1 MARGQSWVAETAF
14 CRVEFLDNIRF
25 NNNIGGKMHPSSD
38 PRSAV
43 CLSSTVFAL
52 RAAAAH
58 VERTL
63 SRVLEPF
70 GVTAAQFE
78 LLLVIDRLAESGAGC
93 SELGR
98 HLAVP
103 GPDVTRML
111 DRLDAAALVSRYRDK
126 RDRRI
131 VHTQLTDQGRVLIAA
146 ASPTVANA
154 EQAVFAGLGEAERQ
168 QLLQLLQG
176 VRRNCPGNS
185 DSSGSSGS

>member
-1 MARGQSWVAETAF
+1 MAPERSGVAEKAF
-14 CRVEFLDNIRF
+14 YRIEFLDNICF
-25 NNNIGGKMHPSSD
+25 NSKLSSKMNSSSD

-58 VERTL
+58 VERAL

-70 GVTAAQFE
+70 GITAAQFE
-78 LLLVIDRLAESGAGC
+78 LLLVVDRLAASDAGC

-98 HLAVP
+98 HLAAP

-111 DRLDAAALVSRYRDK
+111 DRLDTALLVSRYRDD
-126 RDRRI
+126 RDRRV
-131 VHTQLTDQGRVLIAA
+131 VHAKLTDQGRALIAA
-146 ASPTVANA
+146 ARPRVANA
-154 EQAVFAGLGEAERQ
+154 EQTVFAGLSENERQ

-185 DSSGSSGS
+185 GSSGS

>member
-1 MARGQSWVAETAF
+1 MAPERSGVAEKAF
-14 CRVEFLDNIRF
+14 CRIEFLDNLRF
-25 NNNIGGKMHPSSD
+25 NSKRRSKMNASTD

-58 VERTL
+58 VERAL

-78 LLLVIDRLAESGAGC
+78 LLLVVDRLAASDSGC

-98 HLAVP
+98 QLAAP

-111 DRLDAAALVSRYRDK
+111 DRLETALLVSRYRDEK
-126 RDRRI
+126 DRRV
-131 VHTQLTDQGRVLIAA
+131 VHAKLTDQGRALIAA
-146 ASPTVANA
+146 AGPPVANA
-154 EQAVFAGLGEAERQ
+154 EQTLFAGLSENERQ

-176 VRRNCPGNS
+176 VHRNCSGNS
-185 DSSGSSGS
+185 GNSGNSGS